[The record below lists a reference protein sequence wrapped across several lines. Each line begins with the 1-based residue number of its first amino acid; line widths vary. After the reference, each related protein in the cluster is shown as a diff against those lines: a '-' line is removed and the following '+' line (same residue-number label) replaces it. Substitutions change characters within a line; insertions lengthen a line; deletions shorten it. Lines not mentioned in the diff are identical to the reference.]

1 MKYYSLESCG
11 IETTKFCEPEVFG
24 EWEDEFLK
32 GNYWKDRSLKLPIT
46 MSVANKYN
54 PGDYPLADS
63 HLVSQRLLNIIKRLN
78 NDFEVLPTQLF
89 YKAKEPIWDTYYTL
103 LFPDKTNVK
112 NNLIKILYHRVTKD
126 VEPMYKK
133 VLNITFNNSK
143 HIQDLVNTRH
153 SLVHRNGKDENG
165 TPIVLTKKIVSDA
178 VNDISVFIQDIDTQL
193 KSMII

>member
-1 MKYYSLESCG
+1 MKYYSFAPCG

-89 YKAKEPIWDTYYTL
+89 YKAKEPIWDTYYTI
-103 LFPDKTNVK
+103 LFPEYEAFNFDKSQYTLFRN
-112 NNLIKILYHRVTKD
+112 KILGLKKLVLSKEKLSLTDTSNNIFVLKETKLDVICTEIAKNMIESAGIKD
-126 VEPMYKK
+126 VR
-133 VLNITFNNSK
+133 F
-143 HIQDLVNTRH
+143 
-153 SLVHRNGKDENG
+153 
-165 TPIVLTKKIVSDA
+165 TKLPVE
-178 VNDISVFIQDIDTQL
+178 
-193 KSMII
+193 

>member
-63 HLVSQRLLNIIKRLN
+63 HLVSQKLLNIIKLLN
-78 NDFEVLPTQLF
+78 KDLEVLPTQLF
-89 YKAKEPIWDTYYTL
+89 YKAKEPIWDTYYTI
-103 LFPDKTNVK
+103 LFPEYNAFNFDKSQYTLFRNKIVGLKKLVLSKEKLSLIDTSNNIFVLKETKLDIICTEIAK
-112 NNLIKILYHRVTKD
+112 NMIESAGIKD
-126 VEPMYKK
+126 VRFTELP
-133 VLNITFNNSK
+133 V
-143 HIQDLVNTRH
+143 
-153 SLVHRNGKDENG
+153 E
-165 TPIVLTKKIVSDA
+165 
-178 VNDISVFIQDIDTQL
+178 
-193 KSMII
+193 